1 MARLLLIL
9 PVVLLGFMIYAI
21 ADLVLIAEN
30 RVRALPKW
38 GWAVLIVLLP
48 LIGASLWFLLGRERL
63 REGPS
68 TRRGPS
74 APDDDPDF
82 LAKLG
87 KEADQDERIRLL
99 EEQLSHLDDDPD
111 DTSGDANG
119 GTGNP
124 NRR

>member
-9 PVVLLGFMIYAI
+9 PVVVLGFMIYAI
-21 ADLVLIAEN
+21 ADLVLIDER

-48 LIGASLWFLLGRERL
+48 LIGALLWLVLGRERL
-63 REGPS
+63 TSGQPS
-68 TRRGPS
+68 RRAPS

-87 KEADQDERIRLL
+87 KDADQDERIRRL
-99 EEQLSHLDDDPD
+99 EEQLSLLDDDQD
-111 DTSGDANG
+111 DAGEAG
-119 GTGNP
+119 KPGK
-124 NRR
+124 R